1 MSFAGQLTLEERTRR
16 KHQEDDMTRSTVL
29 PLAIALCGALI
40 ANTALARDSADAA
53 LSVDDC
59 RKIWNLAA
67 GRSDLGRDQA
77 KGYVDDF
84 AAVDDN
90 GDGKISNMEFLT
102 GCEKGLAHP
111 FKKPE

>member
-1 MSFAGQLTLEERTRR
+1 MMRT
-16 KHQEDDMTRSTVL
+16 TGL

-40 ANTALARDSADAA
+40 ANAALARDTAEAA

-67 GRSDLGRDQA
+67 VRSDLGRDQA
-77 KGYVDDF
+77 QGYVDDF

-90 GDGKISNMEFLT
+90 GDGKISNMEFLA